1 MTAAADA
8 GADAIVVGAGSSG
21 CVVAERLSRD
31 PTRTVIV
38 LEAGG
43 GAPSASAL
51 RLDRLPIGVGSDR
64 VVHYP
69 SRQGFDLPRGRGLG
83 GSSAVNGGYFLR
95 WHRGDFDRW
104 SPQVWPMG
112 SIEAAFDHLD
122 GGSAGG
128 GVMNVSSFADDE
140 LHPYAQAFEKHW
152 RRAGF
157 DPMTSAWPGVGIVR
171 VRSNRDGW
179 SRHSAAGLLEA
190 ALARPNVR
198 MLTHSQAVQLRRSG
212 GRVSGVVVGEQVLSA
227 DEVILCA
234 GTLGTAELLARSGVA
249 EIEDAALWEHREQLV
264 RFTPRGHLD
273 RAGALLQT
281 VLHTR
286 DGLEVRCYND
296 DFAQFI
302 DGLPPSTPAFGV
314 ALMKPEY
321 AGSVSWDPVARL
333 RVDLGEVSAGD
344 SEKIRQCAERVVSM
358 LDGEDFEELVKPGS
372 PWIEPVVRTSQHAW
386 GTMPMGVRT
395 DWLGG
400 VDEMTGL
407 RIVDASILPTAGSSG
422 PHATVMMVAWH
433 IADSIA

>member
-1 MTAAADA
+1 
-8 GADAIVVGAGSSG
+8 
-21 CVVAERLSRD
+21 
-31 PTRTVIV
+31 
-38 LEAGG
+38 
-43 GAPSASAL
+43 
-51 RLDRLPIGVGSDR
+51 
-64 VVHYP
+64 
-69 SRQGFDLPRGRGLG
+69 
-83 GSSAVNGGYFLR
+83 
-95 WHRGDFDRW
+95 
-104 SPQVWPMG
+104 MG

-358 LDGEDFEELVKPGS
+358 LDGERLRGTGQAGVAVDRTGGPDLSTCLGNDAHGGTHRLARRSRRDAGVAHRGCVHPAHRR
-372 PWIEPVVRTSQHAW
+372 IERSTCDGDDGRLAHRGAP
-386 GTMPMGVRT
+386 
-395 DWLGG
+395 
-400 VDEMTGL
+400 L
-407 RIVDASILPTAGSSG
+407 RE
-422 PHATVMMVAWH
+422 
-433 IADSIA
+433 